1 MIRGKKNFLPP
12 VQLVYGFGYLFKLD
26 ESSIGNHI
34 NDRRKLNN
42 EETESIEESG
52 QAKEL
57 AEEEIATPRAVDDK
71 VNQPQTPDPADAK
84 DAGPSEESKEQSTED
99 KSEESSDSS
108 DDEDAFPDTQ
118 LASAAPASNTIP
130 PASDTTTE
138 EKEEWQKYD
147 LEEYGQN
154 EDADQLP
161 EFAQSNKADTGTV
174 SFIHSLA
181 INDHISISF
190 CSERN
195 SWVQRKGARWR
206 KPERERM
213 AVGQAR
219 QSRNRKKPTANPS
232 PKRR

>member
-71 VNQPQTPDPADAK
+71 VNQPQTPNPADAK
-84 DAGPSEESKEQSTED
+84 NAGPSEESKEQSTED

-181 INDHISISF
+181 INDHILISF

-195 SWVQRKGARWR
+195 S
-206 KPERERM
+206 
-213 AVGQAR
+213 
-219 QSRNRKKPTANPS
+219 
-232 PKRR
+232 